1 MGELVIRKA
10 TEADVTAVTALLARC
25 IEEMRRRGIDQWDDV
40 YPTRER
46 FEIDVSAGS
55 LYVASS
61 GANEI
66 VGAFT
71 LDENQDAEYAA
82 VTWTIRAT
90 RVAVVHR
97 LMVDP
102 SVQGRGIAREL
113 MKSAERLASSV
124 GCAAMRL
131 DAFAQNPQA
140 LGLYKAMAYR
150 DAGEVRF
157 RKGRF
162 RCFEKQL
169 AHPVASAG
177 PL

>member
-1 MGELVIRKA
+1 MGELVIRRA
-10 TEADVTAVTALLARC
+10 TEADVPAVTALVARC
-25 IEEMRRRGIDQWDDV
+25 IEEMRGRGIDQWDDV

-46 FEIDVSAGS
+46 FEMDVGAGS

-61 GANEI
+61 GAKEI

-71 LDENQDAEYAA
+71 LDENQAAEYAA
-82 VTWTIRAT
+82 VNWSIRAT

-124 GCAAMRL
+124 GCTAMRL
-131 DAFAQNPQA
+131 DAFTQNPQA
-140 LGLYKAMAYR
+140 LGLYKGMAYR
-150 DAGEVRF
+150 DAGEVHF

-169 AHPVASAG
+169 ANSVASSGA
-177 PL
+177 L